1 MDGMVNDK
9 RIENGCIQVPL
20 DLNNQVMC
28 LCVSRKE
35 DPNVVAP
42 Y

>member
-1 MDGMVNDK
+1 MAGMVDNK
-9 RIENGCIQVPL
+9 RIGDGCIQVRL
-20 DLNNQVMC
+20 DLNNQVMS

-42 Y
+42 